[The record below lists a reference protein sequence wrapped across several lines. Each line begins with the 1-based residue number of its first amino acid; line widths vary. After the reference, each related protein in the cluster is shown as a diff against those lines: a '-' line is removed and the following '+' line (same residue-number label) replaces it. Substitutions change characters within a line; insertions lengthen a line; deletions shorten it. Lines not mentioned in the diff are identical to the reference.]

1 MAKKVE
7 NSSLVLLSR
16 FSAIRQESTL
26 KTTTSHIRKPL
37 AYILQNALKKMRQLT
52 KSNKYRL
59 IKC

>member
-26 KTTTSHIRKPL
+26 KSATSHIRKPL
-37 AYILQNALKKMRQLT
+37 AVMPEL
-52 KSNKYRL
+52 
-59 IKC
+59 